1 MGISRDEKTLHHAAK
16 WVAEEKRQISSLKD
30 TTAFL
35 DENILLSKQYL
46 LAEAM
51 LLCARAR
58 KESRGAH
65 VRTDY
70 PKEETAFATS
80 SVVSFQKDE
89 IQVRFEG
96 KCGACAMVINGIPAL
111 ACTVFLKDIQ
121 RRGKITLEPLHKFPL
136 IRDLKVDR
144 QCIFDALKKRK
155 VWLEKKKTSDFL
167 WDYQLQYQ
175 SSKCLMC
182 GCCLEACPNFSP
194 GHTFEGAPLMVHL
207 YKEIEQNEEGT
218 HKTEMKEAYRKHF
231 FRGCGNAM
239 ACKNV
244 CPAKIA
250 LDDIQARIN
259 HYQEG

>member
-1 MGISRDEKTLHHAAK
+1 MSAQEKAYYDEFLY
-16 WVAEEKRQISSLKD
+16 EGDGSLTIAD
-30 TTAFL
+30 YLTEL
-35 DENILLSKQYL
+35 NLSEVLKNT
-46 LAEAM
+46 EGKV
-51 LLCARAR
+51 CR
-58 KESRGAH
+58 K
-65 VRTDY
+65 
-70 PKEETAFATS
+70 
-80 SVVSFQKDE
+80 VVWECSCK
-89 IQVRFEG
+89 EG

-121 RRGKITLEPLHKFPL
+121 KRGKITLEPLHKFPL

-155 VWLEKKKTSDFL
+155 VWLEKKKTSDFS